1 MSGSFDEKKLNSLG
15 SLREEGTGKQFGK
28 KKTKWK
34 HTQDWKREKN
44 VLEASLW
51 KKNLLS

>member
-1 MSGSFDEKKLNSLG
+1 MNGSFEEKKLNNFG
-15 SLREEGTGKQFGK
+15 SLREEGTCKQFGK

-34 HTQDWKREKN
+34 HPRDWKRERD
-44 VLEASLW
+44 VLKASLW